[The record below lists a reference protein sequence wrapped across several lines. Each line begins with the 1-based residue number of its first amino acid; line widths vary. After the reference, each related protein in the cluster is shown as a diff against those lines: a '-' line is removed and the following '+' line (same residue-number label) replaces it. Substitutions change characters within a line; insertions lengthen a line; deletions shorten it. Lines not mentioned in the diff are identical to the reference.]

1 MTPQERA
8 EQLISKFRTVY
19 HTERIKESSGEQT
32 VVPIQIINS
41 VIHAKIYAL
50 IAVDEII
57 NANPTGKY
65 GDPFIGNHTYDN
77 KDYWIAVKQ
86 EIEKI

>member
-1 MTPQERA
+1 MTPKQKA
-8 EQLISKFRTVY
+8 EQLVSKFRTVY

-50 IAVDEII
+50 VAVDEILNQDKGAFDMGEI
-57 NANPTGKY
+57 HY
-65 GDPFIGNHTYDN
+65 HFE
-77 KDYWIAVKQ
+77 YWWNVKE
-86 EIEKI
+86 EIEKL